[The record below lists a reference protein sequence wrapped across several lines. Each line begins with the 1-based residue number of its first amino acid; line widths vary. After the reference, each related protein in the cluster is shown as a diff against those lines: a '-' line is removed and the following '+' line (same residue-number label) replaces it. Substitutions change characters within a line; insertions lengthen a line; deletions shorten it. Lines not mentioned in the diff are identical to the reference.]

1 MELAWFVGVDWG
13 SQTHQ
18 ACVSDVAGLLGE
30 RAFEHGGQGL
40 SEMADWLLSFTA
52 GKADRAWRPG
62 AVGDGGLASVFYGG

>member
-18 ACVSDVAGLLGE
+18 ACVIDPAGTLLGE

-40 SEMADWLLSFTA
+40 SEMADWVLSVAA
-52 GKADRAWRPG
+52 GAADQVGVAIKTRAGRWSR
-62 AVGDGGLASVFYGG
+62 A